1 MGIKEFKPVSKIF
14 WGIILLTSLNFCP
27 GIHSVGYGDITQV
40 ETSGASSKTSRQDK
54 LEYDGVRASHTM
66 AQTDA
71 ERMERYRSIINNVA
85 KKHHVDPA
93 VIAAIISRESRAGN
107 VIFNTTPP
115 GWGDNYNGFG
125 LMQVDKRYH
134 EPRGAWNSEEHIDQ
148 ATGILVNFIQL
159 IQKKFP
165 CWSTE
170 QQLKGGIAAYNTGD
184 GRVESY
190 ESVDSR
196 TTGKD
201 YSNDV
206 VARAQW
212 YKKNGF

>member
-1 MGIKEFKPVSKIF
+1 MLFSFRKNYRKIF
-14 WGIILLTSLNFCP
+14 FIVLTDLDIKP
-27 GIHSVGYGDITQV
+27 LDIRYGDIMQV
-40 ETSGASSKTSRQDK
+40 EMSGASSKTSRQDK

-71 ERMERYRSIINNVA
+71 RRMEKYKSFINNVA
-85 KKHHVDPA
+85 EKHDVDPA
-93 VIAAIISRESRAGN
+93 VIAAIISRASRAGN
-107 VIFNTTPP
+107 VIFNTNPP

-148 ATGILVNFIQL
+148 ATEILVNFIQL

-165 CWSTE
+165 SWSTE
-170 QQLKGGIAAYNTGD
+170 QQLKGAIAAYNTGD
-184 GRVESY
+184 SRVESY